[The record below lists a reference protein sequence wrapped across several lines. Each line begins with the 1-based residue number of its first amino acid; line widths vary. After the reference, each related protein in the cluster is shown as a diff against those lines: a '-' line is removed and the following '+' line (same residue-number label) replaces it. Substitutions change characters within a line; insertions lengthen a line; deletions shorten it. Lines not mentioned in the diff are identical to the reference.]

1 MKWDEGLL
9 GSLAPRCKVYLG
21 PGAGYDKVD
30 VEWISSTYVLYLLCK
45 LKTDEV
51 EGRITATPQLPS
63 GGVRQMELLCYY
75 WPP

>member
-30 VEWISSTYVLYLLCK
+30 VDWISSTYVPF
-45 LKTDEV
+45 
-51 EGRITATPQLPS
+51 IS
-63 GGVRQMELLCYY
+63 
-75 WPP
+75 